1 MIFVLLLAVYISTQA
16 VTTTETPVTGE
27 QGSATPGNVSNATV
41 TAGKPSAT
49 SPGVM
54 TIKNTTAVVQK
65 ETGVPESYHQ
75 DFSHAEIT
83 GIIFAVMAG
92 ILLIIFLIA
101 YLIGRMI
108 KKPLPV
114 PKPQDS
120 PDIGTQ
126 DTADPSDAQ
135 NTADPSELQD
145 TEDPPLTSVEIETP
159 AS

>member
-27 QGSATPGNVSNATV
+27 QGSATPGNISNATV

-65 ETGVPESYHQ
+65 ET
-75 DFSHAEIT
+75 EIT

-159 AS
+159 GW

>member
-1 MIFVLLLAVYISTQA
+1 MHGKMIFVLLLAD
-16 VTTTETPVTGE
+16 
-27 QGSATPGNVSNATV
+27 ATV
-41 TAGKPSAT
+41 TAGTPSAT
-49 SPGVM
+49 SSPGVM
-54 TIKNTTAVVQK
+54 TVKTTTAVTQK
-65 ETGVPESYHQ
+65 KTVFLGVPESYHQ

-114 PKPQDS
+114 AKPQDS
-120 PDIGTQ
+120 PDISPQ
-126 DTADPSDAQ
+126 DTADPSE
-135 NTADPSELQD
+135 PQD
-145 TEDPPLTSVEIETP
+145 TEDPPLTSVEIEKP